1 MRTIGI
7 DLAVTTAHK
16 AVVADAQGHVLTP
29 VFTFHTSPIGL
40 ERVLARAREGDPA
53 TALQVV
59 MEPTGMAWF
68 PIAVFFAR
76 HAVPIFLVNSQE
88 VADLRRYY
96 QRHAKSDRIDTRV
109 LVRLPLVN
117 PDKLH
122 RLHLSNATTMAC
134 QRACKQLDRLDGQ
147 IVALKNRI
155 EAIDRFA

>member
-7 DLAVTTAHK
+7 DLALTAAHR
-16 AVVADAQGHVLTP
+16 AVVADAQGHCLTP
-29 VFTFHTSPIGL
+29 VFTFHTTSGDL
-40 ERVLARAREGDPA
+40 ERLLARARDGASDTP
-53 TALQVV
+53 LQAV

-76 HAVPIFLVNSQE
+76 HAIPTYLVNSQE

-96 QRHAKSDRIDTRV
+96 QHHAKSDRIDTRV

-117 PDKLH
+117 PEKLH
-122 RLHLSNATTMAC
+122 RLHLSSATTMAC

-147 IVALKNRI
+147 IVGYRWGVLR
-155 EAIDRFA
+155 